1 MTRPQLQD
9 TTVVMG
15 ESIPRFGMV
24 PIHMVSLPDN
34 HCGMDMAQV
43 QVYTELL
50 LEGQQLPP
58 VLIMQDGDRC
68 WLIDGRHR
76 FLAHIIAG
84 RNVIGAVVSSTIEL
98 I

>member
-1 MTRPQLQD
+1 MTRPQLKD
-9 TTVVMG
+9 RTVVMG
-15 ESIPRFGMV
+15 DEYPRFGVV
-24 PIHMVSLPDN
+24 PIHMISLPDN

-43 QVYTELL
+43 EYYVALL
-50 LEGQQLPP
+50 RGGETLAP
-58 VLIMQDGDRC
+58 VLILQDSDRC

-84 RNVIGAVVSSTIEL
+84 RNSIGALVSHTIEL